1 MQSMGSM
8 TTCAPLQAAARRLM
22 AVHLLLRMSSDD
34 YRTGAHYG
42 ADPHYIMG
50 SLIML
55 VVPCESTK
63 PPWVHPREG
72 SGTNVLLG
80 CST

>member
-1 MQSMGSM
+1 MQNMGSM

-22 AVHLLLRMSSDD
+22 AVHLLLRSSSDD
-34 YRTGAHYG
+34 DRTGADYG
-42 ADPHYIMG
+42 ADPQYVMS

-55 VVPCESTK
+55 VVPCGLTK
-63 PPWVHPREG
+63 PSWVYPREG
-72 SGTNVLLG
+72 NGTNVLLG